1 MTLMK
6 YPLLLIALFGSLTT
20 HAEVVVDVDAFGQGL
35 GGWQAHKGKAAE
47 YEISEAGY
55 RTFQPEV
62 SPSPDGGIF
71 ISVRIDH
78 RRGFFASDD
87 HASLELSFAPNG
99 DLVSAQSSLALQGRT
114 ISSELIKGG
123 ASATTSV
130 AAPQIERAVK
140 VGTDLVAD
148 LSSKLLREKIVE
160 PGRVSFPAAI
170 RHNYNLLYQA
180 VKLKKETEATPLA
193 TTDTKPV
200 ANTPPATNPATATT
214 PTTAQPTAPA
224 PNSQVPGPPPASA
237 AAPAN
242 GAPAGTTPAPTGTAP
257 ASQPPAAPPATN
269 PAPPPAAPATTA
281 PAAGTQ
287 ASVKTI
293 PLPEIKAYN
302 PSGAPATPLPPA
314 KEKSLLMEHG
324 GEVLKLARDVVKTT
338 AAQ

>member
-1 MTLMK
+1 MIMMK
-6 YPLLLIALFGSLTT
+6 RPLLLIALLGTLIPA
-20 HAEVVVDVDAFGQGL
+20 HAEVEVDVDAFGHSL
-35 GGWQAHKGKAAE
+35 GGWLARKGKAAE

-55 RTFQPEV
+55 RTYQPEV

-71 ISVRIDH
+71 VSVRIDH
-78 RRGFFASDD
+78 MRGFFASDD
-87 HASLELSFAPNG
+87 HASLELSFAPDG

-180 VKLKKETEATPLA
+180 VKV
-193 TTDTKPV
+193 KPK
-200 ANTPPATNPATATT
+200 
-214 PTTAQPTAPA
+214 TAPA
-224 PNSQVPGPPPASA
+224 PTADASPVATLPEPPATG
-237 AAPAN
+237 P
-242 GAPAGTTPAPTGTAP
+242 TTPAPAP
-257 ASQPPAAPPATN
+257 EKTPAAPVPPATTP
-269 PAPPPAAPATTA
+269 PAPTATPPAAPAPPT
-281 PAAGTQ
+281 AGTQ
-287 ASVKTI
+287 ASTISTGKKPI
-293 PLPEIKAYN
+293 PLPEIRPYN
-302 PSGAPATPLPPA
+302 PSGAPTTPLPA
-314 KEKSLLMEHG
+314 KQEKEKSIIMEHG